1 MEFQKKDAIY
11 LQIANLMC
19 ERILLQEWAEN
30 NRIPSVREL
39 AVNLEVNPNTVMRA
53 YAFLQ
58 DQGILFNKRGIGY
71 FVSPEGLQITR
82 ELFRSNFVRNELPQL
97 CRTLKLLD
105 MDFEDFFSLYNSYQE
120 KEDEDQQ

>member
-19 ERILLQEWAEN
+19 ERILLKEWAEN

-39 AVNLEVNPNTVMRA
+39 AVTMEVNPNTVMRA

-58 DQGILFNKRGIGY
+58 DQGIIFNKRGIGY
-71 FVSPEGLQITR
+71 FVSPDGLRITQK
-82 ELFRSNFVRNELPQL
+82 LFRSNFIRNELPQL

-105 MDFEDFFSLYNSYQE
+105 MDFEEFYALYNDYQE
-120 KEDEDQQ
+120 KGE